1 MNGIGNLVELEHAG
15 LEPDAVALAA
25 LDVDGHAANR
35 PDARHGERR
44 RLHAAPLDQAPAGV
58 LAVLEPHVARHVKAP
73 AEAPHRLLGRRDGHP
88 ATCLLASLSG
98 LVYDT
103 TPAPQPC
110 PVGRLL
116 LVDYIGH
123 CLCQQVACLGNSS
136 DMLLLHAVRMSRT
149 LFLVSDKSNRDLFL
163 FFFLALFFVLEVRLL
178 VLVV

>member
-1 MNGIGNLVELEHAG
+1 LTSIWYGIANLVELEHAG

-58 LAVLEPHVARHVKAP
+58 LAVLEPRVARHVEAP
-73 AEAPHRLLGRRDGHP
+73 AEATHRLLGRRDGHP

-103 TPAPQPC
+103 TPATQPC

-123 CLCQQVACLGNSS
+123 CLCQRHVASTCCEDVKDFVLG
-136 DMLLLHAVRMSRT
+136 VRQIKQGS
-149 LFLVSDKSNRDLFL
+149 LSVFFWPYFL
-163 FFFLALFFVLEVRLL
+163 FWK
-178 VLVV
+178 